1 MMKRMIS
8 FVLTISM
15 LLCGFAALAENEAE
29 TPFSLWNADAPSLK
43 ALIAY
48 VEAVTDEE
56 SPDYIP
62 PVDRI
67 ATFDMDGTLCAE
79 LNPTYLEYYLLA
91 RRILAD
97 PSYQPDEE
105 MLAFG
110 RMIRD
115 CAPDK
120 SFPEGM
126 DMLHAVHAAKA
137 YAGMTL
143 QEFADFVTRQ
153 LVRDADGF
161 DGMTYAGAFFLPM
174 VELVDYLQENG
185 FKCYICSGSDRFICR
200 TFIEGML
207 DIPYENIIGMDVALK
222 AANQGDADGLNY
234 VYTSGD
240 TLIRTD
246 NLIIKNLKTNKVL
259 QIAQEIGRQPVLSF
273 GNSSGDVSMHNYVLY
288 NNRYRSAAFQLIAD
302 DGERDY
308 GNPEKGP
315 ELREKWE
322 GMGFNVI
329 SMANDWKTIYGD
341 DVVKTGVFH
350 WLEDFA
356 EPEEKSSAQQKYTL
370 NRVVALSRHNIRSPL
385 SGSGSLLGDITPH
398 SWFDWTSNP
407 SELSLR
413 GAMLETLMGQYFRLW
428 LEDEGLFPENYRPE
442 EGAVRFY
449 ANAKQRTL
457 ATARYFSAG
466 LLPVAVVPVESHA
479 EYDTMDPTFNPVL
492 TFVTDEYAKDAV
504 AQIAE
509 AGGVAGLEG
518 IHAGLLDAIELL
530 MDVADMDQSEAY
542 QSGKFGD
549 LLTDETSIK
558 LEAGKE
564 PGMTSPIKTATSV
577 ADALTFQ
584 FYEMA
589 DDKAAAF
596 GHDLTRDDWLK
607 IHSIVDTYTGTL
619 FEAPLVSVNVAHPL
633 LQEIRSEL
641 TADGRKFSFL
651 CGHDSN
657 VASVLSALGAEE
669 YTLPD
674 TVEPKTPIGVKLV
687 FEEWSAED
695 GESYARVRLVYQ
707 STEQLRGMIPLS
719 LDNPPMSFDIDLPG
733 LERNADGYY
742 RLDDVLERLQNAID
756 AYDALVETYGGGD
769 AEMKDAA

>member
-1 MMKRMIS
+1 MKRMIS
-8 FVLTISM
+8 LVLTISM
-15 LLCGFAALAENEAE
+15 LLCCFGALAENEAE
-29 TPFSLWNADAPSLK
+29 TPFSLWNADAPALQ

-153 LVRDADGF
+153 LVREADGF
-161 DGMTYAGAFFLPM
+161 EGMTYAGAFFLPM

-398 SWFDWTSNP
+398 PWFDWTSNP

-466 LLPVAVVPVESHA
+466 LLPVAVVPVESHT

-719 LDNPPMSFDIDLPG
+719 LDNPPVSFDIDLSG

-756 AYDALVETYGGGD
+756 AYDALVETYGGED

>member
-1 MMKRMIS
+1 MKRMIS
-8 FVLTISM
+8 LILTISM
-15 LLCGFAALAENEAE
+15 LLCCFGALAESEAE
-29 TPFSLWNADAPSLK
+29 TPFSLWNADAPALQ
-43 ALIAY
+43 ALIAF

-115 CAPDK
+115 CALDK
-120 SFPEGM
+120 SFPEGI

-153 LVRDADGF
+153 LVREADGF
-161 DGMTYAGAFFLPM
+161 EGMTYAGAFFLPM

-185 FKCYICSGSDRFICR
+185 FKCYVCSGSDRFICR

-222 AANQGDADGLNY
+222 AANQGDADGLDY

-288 NNRYRSAAFQLIAD
+288 NNRYRSASFQLIAD
-302 DGERDY
+302 DEVRDY
-308 GNPEKGP
+308 GSAEKGA

-341 DVVKTGVFH
+341 DVVKTGEFH
-350 WLEDFA
+350 WLEDLA
-356 EPEEKSSAQQKYTL
+356 EPEEKASTQAYTL

-398 SWFDWTSNP
+398 SWFAWTSNP
-407 SELSLR
+407 SELSRR
-413 GAMLETLMGQYFRLW
+413 GAVLETLIGQYFRLW
-428 LEDEGLFPENYRPE
+428 LEDEGLFPQNYRPE

-492 TFVTDEYAKDAV
+492 TFVTDKYAKDAV

-509 AGGVAGLEG
+509 AGGVAELEG

-669 YTLPD
+669 YTLPG

-719 LDNPPMSFDIDLPG
+719 LDNPPVSFDIDLPG
-733 LERNADGYY
+733 MERNADGYY
-742 RLDDVLERLQNAID
+742 RLDNVLERLQNAID
-756 AYDALVETYGGGD
+756 AYDALVETYGGQD

>member
-1 MMKRMIS
+1 MKRMIS
-8 FVLTISM
+8 LVLTISM
-15 LLCGFAALAENEAE
+15 LLCCFGALAENEAE

-115 CAPDK
+115 CAPNK

-153 LVRDADGF
+153 LVREADGF
-161 DGMTYAGAFFLPM
+161 EGMTYAGAFFLPM

-222 AANQGDADGLNY
+222 AANQGDVDGLNY